1 MSKEKENKYN
11 TSANPP
17 SGGEGAKDSTS
28 KAPPLANG
36 GKGSSATVTGKA
48 FDWQLLKRI
57 MHYVKPYTSVFV
69 IAAFLTIFLAVIALF
84 QPILI
89 QRTLDKYILANDY
102 HGLVFM
108 VELMIGQLV
117 VQTIAQYYQTYLTN
131 SLGQSVIR
139 DLRKD
144 VFNHIT
150 SLRLKYFD
158 RTPIGMLI
166 TRTVSD
172 LETIADIFSE
182 GLISIMGDMLLVFAV
197 IGYML
202 WQDWK
207 LALITLIPM
216 PFLFASTY
224 VFKEAIKSSFQEVRT
239 QVAQLNTFLAEHIS
253 GISVI
258 QYFSREEQEM
268 RKFKAVN
275 LKYRDANIRSNWYY
289 SIFFPVVEIL
299 FAVCMAL
306 LVWYGCKRILND
318 QQIHAIS
325 ASEGGITPGL
335 ITSFIVLLNMLFRPI
350 RQLADKFNTLQ
361 MGMVGADRI
370 FKVLDTDEVATD
382 DGKLAP
388 SVLEG
393 DIEFK
398 DVWFAYN
405 DENWVLKNI
414 NFHIKPGETLAL
426 VGATGA
432 GKSSTINILN
442 RFYDIGKG
450 SVTVDGYDI
459 REYKVDYLRSKIA
472 TVIQDVFLFT
482 DTIGNNISLN
492 NTQITREEIIK
503 AAKDVG
509 AHEFI
514 ERLPGGYDYNV
525 MERGA
530 TLSAGQAQLISFI
543 RALVYNPAILV
554 LDEATSSVDTETEL
568 LIQTAINKLMQ
579 GRTAI
584 VIAHRLSTIQN
595 ADKII
600 VLDHGEIME
609 SGTHQELLRIE
620 NGYYRKLYDLQFNS
634 AGIAK
639 PI

>member
-1 MSKEKENKYN
+1 MSE
-11 TSANPP
+11 
-17 SGGEGAKDSTS
+17 
-28 KAPPLANG
+28 
-36 GKGSSATVTGKA
+36 VTGKA
-48 FDWQLLKRI
+48 LDWNLLKRV
-57 MHYVKPYTSVFV
+57 MNYVKPYKKTFI
-69 IAAFLTIFLAVIALF
+69 IAAFLTVFLAANALV

-89 QRTLDKYILANDY
+89 QKTLDDYILKDNY
-102 HGLVFM
+102 GGLVFM
-108 VELMIGQLV
+108 AELMIAQLII
-117 VQTIAQYYQTYLTN
+117 QTITQYYQTYLTN

-139 DLRKD
+139 DLRID
-144 VFNHIT
+144 IFNHVT
-150 SLRLKYFD
+150 SMRLKYFD

-182 GLISIMGDMLLVFAV
+182 GLISIIGDMLLVIAV

-202 WQDWK
+202 ITDWK

-216 PFLFASTY
+216 PFLLMSTY

-239 QVAQLNTFLAEHIS
+239 QVAHLNTFLAEHIS
-253 GISVI
+253 GISII
-258 QYFSREEQEM
+258 QVFAREDQEIC
-268 RKFKAVN
+268 KFKAVN
-275 LKYRDANIRSNWYY
+275 KKYRDANIRSNWYY

-299 FAVCMAL
+299 FAVCIGL
-306 LVWYGCKRILND
+306 LVWYGCKRILSD
-318 QQIHAIS
+318 QQIKSLS
-325 ASEGGITPGL
+325 AAPHGITPGV
-335 ITSFIVLLNMLFRPI
+335 ITGFIVLLNMLFRPI

-370 FKVLDTDEVATD
+370 FKVLDTDEVAVNT
-382 DGKLAP
+382 GHLKPAFL
-388 SVLEG
+388 LG
-393 DIEFK
+393 DIAFK
-398 DVWFAYN
+398 NVWFAYN
-405 DENWVLKNI
+405 DENWVLKDI
-414 NFHIKPGETLAL
+414 NFHVKPGKTLAL

-442 RFYDIGKG
+442 RFYEIGKG
-450 SVTVDGYDI
+450 SVLIDGTDI
-459 REYKVDYLRSKIA
+459 REYDVNFLRSKIA

-482 DTIGNNISLN
+482 DTIANNISLN
-492 NTQITREEIIK
+492 NEEITREQIIA

-543 RALVYNPAILV
+543 RALVYDPAILV
-554 LDEATSSVDTETEL
+554 LDEATSSVDTETEI
-568 LIQTAINKLMQ
+568 LIQNAISKLMQ

-600 VLDHGEIME
+600 VLDHGEIKEMG
-609 SGTHQELLRIE
+609 SHQELLRIE

-634 AGIAK
+634 AGISR
-639 PI
+639 I

>member
-1 MSKEKENKYN
+1 MSE
-11 TSANPP
+11 
-17 SGGEGAKDSTS
+17 
-28 KAPPLANG
+28 
-36 GKGSSATVTGKA
+36 VTGKA
-48 FDWQLLKRI
+48 LDWKLLKRV
-57 MHYVKPYTSVFV
+57 MHYVKPYNRTFV
-69 IAAFLTIFLAVIALF
+69 IAAFLTIFLAVSALL

-89 QRTLDKYILANDY
+89 QRTLDVDILNDNY
-102 HGLVFM
+102 DGLVLM
-108 VELMIGQLV
+108 VALMIGQLI

-139 DLRKD
+139 DLRID
-144 VFNHIT
+144 IFNHIT

-182 GLISIMGDMLLVFAV
+182 GLISIMGDILLVLAV

-202 WQDWK
+202 FEDWK

-239 QVAQLNTFLAEHIS
+239 QVARLNTFLAEHIS
-253 GISVI
+253 GISII
-258 QYFSREEQEM
+258 QLFAREDQEM
-268 RKFKAVN
+268 RKFKEVN

-299 FAVCMAL
+299 FAICMGL
-306 LVWYGCKRILND
+306 LVWYGCKRMLSDN
-318 QQIHAIS
+318 QLAALS
-325 ASEGGITPGL
+325 ANPGGITPGV

-370 FKVLDTDEVATD
+370 FKVLDTDEVAVDT
-382 DGKLAP
+382 GHINTGGL
-388 SVLEG
+388 LG
-393 DIEFK
+393 DIEFNK
-398 DVWFAYN
+398 VWFAYN
-405 DENWVLKNI
+405 DESWVLKDI
-414 NFHIKPGETLAL
+414 NFHVKPGETLAL

-442 RFYDIGKG
+442 RFYEIGKG
-450 SVTVDGYDI
+450 SVKIDGHDI
-459 REYKVDYLRSKIA
+459 RDYQVEFLRSQIA

-492 NTQITREEIIK
+492 NPAITREQIIA

-530 TLSAGQAQLISFI
+530 TLSAGQSQLISFI

-554 LDEATSSVDTETEL
+554 LDEATSSVDTETEI
-568 LIQTAINKLMQ
+568 LIQNAINKLMQ
-579 GRTAI
+579 DRTAI

-595 ADKII
+595 ADRII

-609 SGTHQELLRIE
+609 SGTHQELLKIE
-620 NGYYRKLYDLQFNS
+620 NGHYRKLYDLQFNS
-634 AGIAK
+634 AGIAR
-639 PI
+639 

>member
-1 MSKEKENKYN
+1 MASQ
-11 TSANPP
+11 
-17 SGGEGAKDSTS
+17 
-28 KAPPLANG
+28 
-36 GKGSSATVTGKA
+36 VTGKA
-48 FDWQLLKRI
+48 LDWKLLGRV
-57 MHYVKPYTSVFV
+57 MHYVKPYNGKFI
-69 IAAFLTIFLAVIALF
+69 IAAFLTIFLAAIALV

-89 QRTLDKYILANDY
+89 QKTLDKDILGNDY
-102 HGLVFM
+102 NGLVFM
-108 VELMIGQLV
+108 VGLMIAQLV
-117 VQTIAQYYQTYLTN
+117 VQTVAQYYQTYLTN

-139 DLRKD
+139 DLRID
-144 VFNHIT
+144 IFNHIT

-182 GLISIMGDMLLVFAV
+182 GLISIMGDLLLVIAV

-216 PFLFASTY
+216 PLLFASTY

-239 QVAQLNTFLAEHIS
+239 QVAHLNTFLAEHIS
-253 GISVI
+253 GISII

-275 LKYRDANIRSNWYY
+275 MKYRDANIRSNWYY

-299 FAVCMAL
+299 FAICMAL

-318 QQIHAIS
+318 QQMHALS
-325 ASEGGITPGL
+325 ASPNGITPGV
-335 ITSFIVLLNMLFRPI
+335 ITGFIVLLNMLFRPI

-382 DGKLAP
+382 NGKLAP
-388 SVLEG
+388 AELQGE
-393 DIEFK
+393 IEFNN
-398 DVWFAYN
+398 VWFAYN
-405 DENWVLKNI
+405 DENWVLKDI
-414 NFHIKPGETLAL
+414 NFHVNPGETLAL

-450 SVTVDGYDI
+450 EVKVDGRDI

-492 NTQITREEIIK
+492 NAEITREEIIA

-568 LIQTAINKLMQ
+568 LIQNAINKLMQ

-600 VLDHGEIME
+600 VLDHGEIKEM
-609 SGTHQELLRIE
+609 GTHQELLRID

-639 PI
+639 PLE

>member
-1 MSKEKENKYN
+1 MAE
-11 TSANPP
+11 
-17 SGGEGAKDSTS
+17 
-28 KAPPLANG
+28 
-36 GKGSSATVTGKA
+36 VTGKA
-48 FDWQLLKRI
+48 LDWKLLGRV
-57 MHYVKPYTSVFV
+57 MHYVKPYKLTFV
-69 IAAFLTIFLAVIALF
+69 IAAFLTIFLAANALL

-89 QRTLDKYILANDY
+89 QKTLDNYILKDDY
-102 HGLVFM
+102 NGLVFM
-108 VELMIGQLV
+108 VGLMIAQLV
-117 VQTIAQYYQTYLTN
+117 IQTVAQYYQTYLTN

-144 VFNHIT
+144 IFNHIT

-182 GLISIMGDMLLVFAV
+182 GLISIMGDLLLVFAV

-202 WQDWK
+202 YQDWK

-216 PFLFASTY
+216 PFLLMSTY

-239 QVAQLNTFLAEHIS
+239 QVAHLNTFLAEHIS
-253 GISVI
+253 GMSVI
-258 QYFSREEQEM
+258 QIFAREDQEM

-275 LKYRDANIRSNWYY
+275 SKYRDANIRSNWYY

-299 FAVCMAL
+299 FAICIGL
-306 LVWYGCKRILND
+306 LVWYGCKRILSDRELLN
-318 QQIHAIS
+318 IT
-325 ASEGGITPGL
+325 ASHKGITPGV
-335 ITSFIVLLNMLFRPI
+335 ITGFIVLLNMLFRPI

-370 FKVLDTDEVATD
+370 FKVLDTDEVAPN
-382 DGKLAP
+382 DGKLHPAG
-388 SVLEG
+388 LRGE
-393 DIEFK
+393 IEFK

-405 DENWVLKNI
+405 DENWVLKDI
-414 NFHIKPGETLAL
+414 NFQLEPGKTLAL

-442 RFYDIGKG
+442 RFYEIAKG
-450 SVTVDGYDI
+450 AVTIDGHDI
-459 REYKVDYLRSKIA
+459 REYDVSYLRSHIA
-472 TVIQDVFLFT
+472 TVIQDVFLFS
-482 DTIGNNISLN
+482 DTIANNISLN
-492 NTQITREEIIK
+492 NTEITRDEIIA

-525 MERGA
+525 MERGS

-543 RALVYNPAILV
+543 RALVYNPTILV
-554 LDEATSSVDTETEL
+554 LDEATSSVDTETEI
-568 LIQTAINKLMQ
+568 LIQNAIGKLMQ

-600 VLDHGEIME
+600 VLDHGEIKEM
-609 SGTHQELLRIE
+609 GTHQELLRIE
-620 NGYYRKLYDLQFNS
+620 EGYYRKLYDLQFNS
-634 AGIAK
+634 AGIVK
-639 PI
+639 S

>member
-1 MSKEKENKYN
+1 MSE
-11 TSANPP
+11 
-17 SGGEGAKDSTS
+17 
-28 KAPPLANG
+28 
-36 GKGSSATVTGKA
+36 VTGKT
-48 FDWQLLKRI
+48 FDWQLLKRV
-57 MHYVKPYTSVFV
+57 MRYVKPYRTTFV
-69 IAAFLTIFLAVIALF
+69 IAGFLTVFLAFSALL

-89 QRTLDKYILANDY
+89 QMTLDDYILVNNY
-102 HGLVFM
+102 NGLVFM
-108 VELMIGQLV
+108 VELMIGQLLIQSV
-117 VQTIAQYYQTYLTN
+117 AQYYQTFTTN
-131 SLGQSVIR
+131 WLGQSVIK
-139 DLRKD
+139 DLRID
-144 VFNHIT
+144 IFNHIT
-150 SLRLKYFD
+150 NLRLKFFD

-182 GLISIMGDMLLVFAV
+182 GLISIIGDLLLVVTV

-202 WQDWK
+202 YLDWK
-207 LALITLIPM
+207 LALVTLIPM

-253 GISVI
+253 GISII
-258 QYFSREEQEM
+258 QNFAREDQEM

-299 FAVCMAL
+299 FAICIGL
-306 LVWYGCKRILND
+306 LVWYGCKRILSD
-318 QQIHAIS
+318 VQLAAIS
-325 ASEGGITPGL
+325 PLSHPITPGV
-335 ITSFIVLLNMLFRPI
+335 ITEFILYLNILFRPI

-370 FKVLDTDEVATD
+370 FKVLDTDEVAVNN
-382 DGKLAP
+382 G
-388 SVLEG
+388 VLRPARIEG
-393 DIEFK
+393 EIEFK

-405 DENWVLKNI
+405 DENWVLKDI
-414 NFHIKPGETLAL
+414 SFHVKPGETLAL

-442 RFYDIGKG
+442 RFYEINKG
-450 SVTVDGYDI
+450 SVTVDGENIQDYDI
-459 REYKVDYLRSKIA
+459 DYLRSQIA

-482 DTIGNNISLN
+482 DTIANNISLN
-492 NTQITREEIIK
+492 NEIITREQIIA

-530 TLSAGQAQLISFI
+530 TLSAGQSQLISFI

-554 LDEATSSVDTETEL
+554 LDEATSSVDTETEV
-568 LIQTAINKLMQ
+568 LIQNAINKLME

-584 VIAHRLSTIQN
+584 VIAHRLSTIQK

-609 SGTHQELLRIE
+609 TGTHQELLRIE

-634 AGIAK
+634 AGISR
-639 PI
+639 

>member
-1 MSKEKENKYN
+1 VNKNKQDNEKKAGD
-11 TSANPP
+11 SVSQKAPP
-17 SGGEGAKDSTS
+17 SGG
-28 KAPPLANG
+28 G
-36 GKGSSATVTGKA
+36 GGSITGKA
-48 FDWQLLKRI
+48 LDWKLLKRV
-57 MHYVKPYTSVFV
+57 MRYVKPYNATFMV
-69 IAAFLTIFLAVIALF
+69 AAFLTVFLAVSALL

-89 QRTLDKYILANDY
+89 QRTLDVNILNDDY
-102 HGLVFM
+102 DGLVFM
-108 VELMIGQLV
+108 VGLMVAQLV
-117 VQTIAQYYQTYLTN
+117 IQTVAQYYQTYLTN
-131 SLGQSVIR
+131 TLGQSVIR
-139 DLRKD
+139 DLRID
-144 VFNHIT
+144 IFNHIT

-197 IGYML
+197 IGLML

-239 QVAQLNTFLAEHIS
+239 QVARLNTFLAEHIS

-258 QYFSREEQEM
+258 QLFAREDQEM

-275 LKYRDANIRSNWYY
+275 VKYRDANIRSNWYY

-299 FAVCMAL
+299 FAICIGL
-306 LVWYGCKRILND
+306 LVWYGCKRMLTD
-318 QQIHAIS
+318 GQLASLS
-325 ASEGGITPGL
+325 ASKKGITPGL
-335 ITSFIVLLNMLFRPI
+335 ITGFIVLLNMLFRPI

-370 FKVLDTDEVATD
+370 FKVLDTDEVAIDNGTLKT
-382 DGKLAP
+382 GRLQG
-388 SVLEG
+388 E
-393 DIEFK
+393 IEFDK
-398 DVWFAYN
+398 VWFAYN

-414 NFHIKPGETLAL
+414 SFHVKPGETLAL

-442 RFYDIGKG
+442 RFYEIGKG
-450 SVTVDGYDI
+450 SAKVDGHDI
-459 REYKVDYLRSKIA
+459 REYEVEFLRSQIA

-482 DTIGNNISLN
+482 DTIANNISLN
-492 NTQITREEIIK
+492 NQLITREQIIA

-525 MERGA
+525 MERGS
-530 TLSAGQAQLISFI
+530 TLSAGQSQLISFI

-554 LDEATSSVDTETEL
+554 LDEATSSVDTETEI
-568 LIQTAINKLMQ
+568 LIQNAINKLMQ

-595 ADKII
+595 ADRII

-609 SGTHQELLRIE
+609 MGTHQELLKIE
-620 NGYYRKLYDLQFNS
+620 HGHYRKLYDLQFNS
-634 AGIAK
+634 AGIAR
-639 PI
+639 